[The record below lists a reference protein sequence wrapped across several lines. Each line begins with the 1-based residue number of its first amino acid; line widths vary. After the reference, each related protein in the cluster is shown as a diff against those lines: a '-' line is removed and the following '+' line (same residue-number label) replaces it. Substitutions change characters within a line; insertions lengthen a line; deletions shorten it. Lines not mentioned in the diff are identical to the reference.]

1 MDWDL
6 TPISTTTSNTSLRLD
21 QKPSGP
27 FDNDLNSMATD
38 YGALHNLKEMNQ
50 ESISFEDMGL
60 SQILD
65 MDMPAEA
72 AMSDD
77 EFLNS
82 FMDLSEFLLP
92 EQPLEETEEVKNV
105 IKLEEDFDV
114 FSALVEPVPQEAI
127 ICEEVESPT
136 VSLKCEFDD
145 VDMKKDDFDW
155 SMNMDHDY
163 VTKKPRLSPTPIVV
177 ESTKTPSSKSK
188 QSTSKSNA
196 QKSTPDQKYRERR
209 VKNNIAS
216 RRSRE
221 IRKMKFSEMD
231 EEANRLVVV
240 NSELRVR
247 IEEMEKVAKDMKALL
262 VQKLAAK

>member
-1 MDWDL
+1 MKMLLKYVFFSFDGF
-6 TPISTTTSNTSLRLD
+6 SSLQVFKQLIYAKKKSEVRNEYLE
-21 QKPSGP
+21 
-27 FDNDLNSMATD
+27 
-38 YGALHNLKEMNQ
+38 NLPL
-50 ESISFEDMGL
+50 SF
-60 SQILD
+60 Q
-65 MDMPAEA
+65 
-72 AMSDD
+72 
-77 EFLNS
+77 
-82 FMDLSEFLLP
+82 
-92 EQPLEETEEVKNV
+92 EQPIEETEEVKNV
-105 IKLEEDFDV
+105 IKLDEDFDV

-136 VSLKCEFDD
+136 VSLKREFDD

-155 SMNMDHDY
+155 SLNMDHDY
-163 VTKKPRLSPTPIVV
+163 VTKKPRLSPAPVVV

-188 QSTSKSNA
+188 QSTSKSMAN
-196 QKSTPDQKYRERR
+196 KLPPDQKYRERR

-240 NSELRVR
+240 NSELRVK
-247 IEEMEKVAKDMKALL
+247 IEEMEKLAKDMKALL